1 MFKIVY
7 LYEFCLGWVHWVRNM
22 FLRELEMEVKK
33 KKIPEVVGVMLEVF
47 CFSDRRLFFIF
58 NCNSGYFYLKF
69 LKLTKDQLHH
79 LF

>member
-7 LYEFCLGWVHWVRNM
+7 LYEFCLGIRNGS
-22 FLRELEMEVKK
+22 KK

-47 CFSDRRLFFIF
+47 VSLIEDFFIF